1 MSALRLAE
9 AAAWIIG
16 GLLLGWMLLDAWR
29 TNRNYDE
36 SLLLSSR
43 EGEIEK
49 DLREVES
56 NLEQLEESIGRLP
69 ERRS

>member
-1 MSALRLAE
+1 VSVLRVAE
-9 AAAWIIG
+9 ASAWIIG
-16 GLLLGWMLLDAWR
+16 SLLLGWMLLDAWR
-29 TNRNYDE
+29 TNRQYDE

-56 NLEQLEESIGRLP
+56 TS
-69 ERRS
+69 ERKP